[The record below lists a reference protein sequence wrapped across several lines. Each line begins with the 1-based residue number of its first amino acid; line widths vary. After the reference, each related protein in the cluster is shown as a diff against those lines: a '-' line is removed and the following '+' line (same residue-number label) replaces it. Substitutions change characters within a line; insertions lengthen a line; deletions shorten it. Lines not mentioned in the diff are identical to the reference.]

1 MSRETKKR
9 HGRVVLPLNLSAL
22 LCCLDDHFPSQQE
35 VASNRLVKLRYH
47 ETTRLVRFAEHQ
59 SLAELLT
66 VARETFDRLQTPA
79 AVMFE
84 DDTKELVAV
93 PSDLE
98 LALVLED
105 CASKRRMPKFV
116 IVEQQQPAAEKFV
129 IVEQQQQPA
138 IPKPAAGKYQPP
150 ARSSG
155 RVTVEQQQPAAVGKY
170 QPPSRSSGREERKQ
184 CHYFQRGHCRN
195 GHLCRFSHGSSSSNA
210 TSTTF
215 ASGPHI
221 ERWLITQLEQHSTDN
236 IEYLSS
242 AEGLQALQNVLS
254 SPHLGLKSANML
266 VKLLTK
272 EGIRCSMLKHNTNLI
287 FGSLLGSSFLKDL
300 QVHINTL
307 TPPTAQKLEPFLLLA
322 EEIQQR
328 TLDGWKHVPLHEI
341 KDSLDLVP
349 ECPLKGSEFRSSPII
364 PTTPELLNIVAPS
377 EVPVNKTDTR
387 YSSATE
393 YLETHFRL
401 TREDFIEPL
410 RNGIKQHQNRAKGRL
425 DVRVYENVRPIQ
437 VALVRE
443 GIATRVRFDIR
454 GTRRRRMVDEDWK
467 NSKRLMFEA
476 LVCFSPD
483 NFQRSVVFGTVASRD
498 ELAQGLVDVILL
510 DGAELQETAYTMIE
524 STGAYFGAYCHVLK
538 VLQKEEMEC
547 LPFNDNL
554 IALDQE
560 VKPPSY
566 LVHRAGG
573 DFYDFEATFPEIKEE
588 LGRSRFHI
596 LQEWPDWP
604 SCTLDASQKAAI
616 KHALTKRLAL
626 IQGPPGTGKTFVGL
640 LIVRAL
646 LANLFSESCARPD
659 ITSPWKGRRASQE
672 QEQPGV
678 LHGPILIVC
687 YTNHALDQFLE
698 KVMEFETRV
707 VRVGA
712 GSKSKTVDRCTLANI
727 RKDCKLSPPL
737 VRMSMASASG
747 METFEEAIENCKR
760 KMELQY
766 VTRERLLEI
775 ATYEQSKAL
784 FENGPGGV
792 KAWLEGESIQRKTV
806 ALEKKSVTLKDKKN
820 YNRFDLLEDEDQEPA
835 DHGNVYESSSEEE
848 AETDT
853 GSEMEEEEEPKAE
866 SDEEGSAL
874 SARIRGWLAE
884 TFQKK
889 CEVRDDTNPEAPIV
903 ETIAAPPDQ
912 QADRGKRKV
921 VEVDEDQS
929 VPAASFDAA
938 SSSNQIQEEIP
949 LDVFVDDPDLWSL
962 PVRERRR
969 LHQYWLLKIHT
980 EARRQLARHTLN
992 YLAACKAN
1000 EEAQREIQLSILR
1013 KSKVVGMTT
1022 TGAARLNEMLA
1033 VLQPEIVI
1041 VEEAAEVLES
1051 HVLACLTQHTR
1062 QLILIGDHLQL
1073 RPSVATYKLATKHKL
1088 EVSLFERMVKNGI
1101 QHVMLQTQRRMKP
1114 CISKLISGTI
1124 YPSLKDHARAS
1135 EYEDIKGM
1143 KSSLFFLDHKALEQ
1157 QDCGDEEDGATKI
1170 NPTEAGLVVELCV
1183 YLLNQACYDAKDV
1196 TILAMYK
1203 GQVKE
1208 IQRRLAEHSFF
1219 RSGATSSS
1227 IQGATSDRP
1236 SSSSAIDG
1244 PSWRNRGSS
1253 SSSDS
1258 PSWRNRGSSSSSS
1271 SIDGPGA
1278 DGSLPRVS
1286 SVDEFQGE
1294 ENTIILLSLVRSNI
1308 IPDKESAGKIGF
1320 LNIANRVNV
1329 ALSRARQGLYIFGN
1343 AELLTRKS
1351 DLWRKILEILQEQH
1365 SIGDA
1370 LVLRCQNH
1378 PDTETPVRKIQDFR
1392 LVGDGGCNRPCEF
1405 QLECGH
1411 ACPRR
1416 CHPGSHDAV
1425 ICPKQCEKI
1434 REECGHSCANLC
1446 HGDRPCRP
1454 CQILVAK
1461 INPSCGHEQRI
1472 PCASKRA
1479 ASTGAR
1485 GRVGGANVEKSILHA
1500 SKDAVGIFLAVTS
1513 ARTVAR
1519 SPAHLVGD
1527 HATSAASTASA
1538 PSVVESHVGR
1548 VGKDAP
1554 GDAATLKCELKCHE
1568 TCQRGRCDMPCRRRL
1583 STCRHRCIGLCGE
1596 PCPTKC
1602 RICDPET
1609 RDPISLTSL
1618 GESDRSDRFI
1628 QLQDCGHLFEVST
1641 LDRWMESDDNQS
1653 AILLKSCP
1661 LCKTPIRITHR
1672 YANIVKAKLQEIE
1685 QVKRRV
1691 MANYKTNQGFQHL
1704 GKKNHSAAIELFTEA
1719 IQVESGLFQAHLGI
1733 GTAYC
1738 QAKDFE
1744 KAIDHLRLI
1753 VQSSPLSSEISKIR
1767 SDTSSS
1773 SSYTP
1778 LPSNVTPSDLV
1789 ANAGVELAIQ
1799 AMVQWALALTNL
1811 QKFAAAVAICEAV
1824 LRHDPGNESAARIK
1838 SEAEKMKRSVEIE
1851 AVELRAALGSVGGTW
1866 YKCPNGHIYVVGE
1879 CGRPMEQSRCPDC
1892 AAVIGGSHHIP
1903 FQSNV
1908 AISLR

>member
-1 MSRETKKR
+1 
-9 HGRVVLPLNLSAL
+9 
-22 LCCLDDHFPSQQE
+22 
-35 VASNRLVKLRYH
+35 
-47 ETTRLVRFAEHQ
+47 
-59 SLAELLT
+59 
-66 VARETFDRLQTPA
+66 
-79 AVMFE
+79 
-84 DDTKELVAV
+84 
-93 PSDLE
+93 
-98 LALVLED
+98 
-105 CASKRRMPKFV
+105 
-116 IVEQQQPAAEKFV
+116 
-129 IVEQQQQPA
+129 
-138 IPKPAAGKYQPP
+138 
-150 ARSSG
+150 
-155 RVTVEQQQPAAVGKY
+155 
-170 QPPSRSSGREERKQ
+170 
-184 CHYFQRGHCRN
+184 
-195 GHLCRFSHGSSSSNA
+195 
-210 TSTTF
+210 
-215 ASGPHI
+215 
-221 ERWLITQLEQHSTDN
+221 
-236 IEYLSS
+236 
-242 AEGLQALQNVLS
+242 
-254 SPHLGLKSANML
+254 
-266 VKLLTK
+266 
-272 EGIRCSMLKHNTNLI
+272 
-287 FGSLLGSSFLKDL
+287 
-300 QVHINTL
+300 
-307 TPPTAQKLEPFLLLA
+307 
-322 EEIQQR
+322 
-328 TLDGWKHVPLHEI
+328 
-341 KDSLDLVP
+341 
-349 ECPLKGSEFRSSPII
+349 
-364 PTTPELLNIVAPS
+364 
-377 EVPVNKTDTR
+377 
-387 YSSATE
+387 
-393 YLETHFRL
+393 
-401 TREDFIEPL
+401 
-410 RNGIKQHQNRAKGRL
+410 
-425 DVRVYENVRPIQ
+425 
-437 VALVRE
+437 
-443 GIATRVRFDIR
+443 
-454 GTRRRRMVDEDWK
+454 
-467 NSKRLMFEA
+467 
-476 LVCFSPD
+476 
-483 NFQRSVVFGTVASRD
+483 
-498 ELAQGLVDVILL
+498 
-510 DGAELQETAYTMIE
+510 
-524 STGAYFGAYCHVLK
+524 
-538 VLQKEEMEC
+538 
-547 LPFNDNL
+547 
-554 IALDQE
+554 
-560 VKPPSY
+560 
-566 LVHRAGG
+566 
-573 DFYDFEATFPEIKEE
+573 
-588 LGRSRFHI
+588 
-596 LQEWPDWP
+596 
-604 SCTLDASQKAAI
+604 
-616 KHALTKRLAL
+616 
-626 IQGPPGTGKTFVGL
+626 
-640 LIVRAL
+640 
-646 LANLFSESCARPD
+646 
-659 ITSPWKGRRASQE
+659 
-672 QEQPGV
+672 
-678 LHGPILIVC
+678 
-687 YTNHALDQFLE
+687 
-698 KVMEFETRV
+698 
-707 VRVGA
+707 
-712 GSKSKTVDRCTLANI
+712 
-727 RKDCKLSPPL
+727 
-737 VRMSMASASG
+737 
-747 METFEEAIENCKR
+747 
-760 KMELQY
+760 
-766 VTRERLLEI
+766 
-775 ATYEQSKAL
+775 
-784 FENGPGGV
+784 
-792 KAWLEGESIQRKTV
+792 
-806 ALEKKSVTLKDKKN
+806 
-820 YNRFDLLEDEDQEPA
+820 
-835 DHGNVYESSSEEE
+835 
-848 AETDT
+848 
-853 GSEMEEEEEPKAE
+853 
-866 SDEEGSAL
+866 
-874 SARIRGWLAE
+874 
-884 TFQKK
+884 
-889 CEVRDDTNPEAPIV
+889 
-903 ETIAAPPDQ
+903 
-912 QADRGKRKV
+912 
-921 VEVDEDQS
+921 
-929 VPAASFDAA
+929 
-938 SSSNQIQEEIP
+938 
-949 LDVFVDDPDLWSL
+949 DLWSL

-1170 NPTEAGLVVELCV
+1170 NPIEAGLVVELCV

-1208 IQRRLAEHSFF
+1208 IQR
-1219 RSGATSSS
+1219 
-1227 IQGATSDRP
+1227 
-1236 SSSSAIDG
+1236 
-1244 PSWRNRGSS
+1244 
-1253 SSSDS
+1253 
-1258 PSWRNRGSSSSSS
+1258 
-1271 SIDGPGA
+1271 
-1278 DGSLPRVS
+1278 SLPRVS

-1320 LNIANRVNV
+1320 LNIANRINV
-1329 ALSRARQGLYIFGN
+1329 ALSRARQGLYMFGN

-1472 PCASKRA
+1472 PCATKVEEVACSSPCPRPLPCGHPCPSSCGRPCETKCCESVVRELPCGHGERMRCFHDPATFSCSVSCDAILEGCQHRCKGTCGRCQRGEKHITCQQRCGRDLPCGHLCQDSCSVPCPPCRRPCDKRCVHSQCSKRCGEPCRPCRERC
-1479 ASTGAR
+1479 SWR
-1485 GRVGGANVEKSILHA
+1485 CRH
-1500 SKDAVGIFLAVTS
+1500 
-1513 ARTVAR
+1513 
-1519 SPAHLVGD
+1519 
-1527 HATSAASTASA
+1527 
-1538 PSVVESHVGR
+1538 
-1548 VGKDAP
+1548 
-1554 GDAATLKCELKCHE
+1554 LKCELKCHE

-1661 LCKTPIRITHR
+1661 LCKTPIRRTHR

-1753 VQSSPLSSEISKIR
+1753 VQSSPLSSEISTIR

-1778 LPSNVTPSDLV
+1778 LPSNVSPSDLV

-1824 LRHDPGNESAARIK
+1824 LGHDPGNENAVRIK

-1892 AAVIGGSHHIP
+1892 TAVIGGSHH
-1903 FQSNV
+1903 
-1908 AISLR
+1908 